1 MNRTVIM
8 ILILST
14 AILLGMSSCTGY
26 RREIV
31 AARERV
37 SGAPIVKWAE
47 GTIEYETGGKRVP
60 VLVIHGAG
68 GGFDQGRL
76 LAETALQDEFSWI
89 APSRFGHLGSDV
101 PNDADIHL
109 QAQAY
114 EELLNAL
121 GIGKVAVLAIS
132 AGGPSAIQFALEQP
146 DRCVA
151 LVLLSAVS
159 LTVPEYD
166 KTANFFKVIYKTDFG
181 FYLVSRLFRKKLLS
195 QFGVT
200 KQVLETMTEE
210 QRILVD
216 ALLDTMLPAVSR
228 MPGIEYDSWQGVSPS
243 QWPLEMIDVPTL
255 VIHARDDTL
264 IPFSHGE
271 NSASR
276 IPQAQLVAFPTGGHL
291 IFIFERKKV
300 AQHISSFVCEAFA
313 ERRSK

>member
-1 MNRTVIM
+1 MNRTVTM
-8 ILILST
+8 ILVISI
-14 AILLGMSSCTGY
+14 AIFFWMSSCTRY
-26 RREIV
+26 KREITT
-31 AARERV
+31 ARERV
-37 SGAPIVKWAE
+37 RGAPIVEWAE
-47 GTIEYETGGKRVP
+47 GNIEYEAEGKGFP

-76 LAETALQDEFSWI
+76 LAETVLHDELSWI
-89 APSRFGHLGSDV
+89 APSRFGHLGSDI
-101 PNDADIHL
+101 PYNADIHL

-114 EELLNAL
+114 ETLLNDL

-132 AGGPSAIQFALEQP
+132 AGGPSAIRFALEQP

-181 FYLVSRLFRKKLLS
+181 FYLMSRLFRKKLLS
-195 QFGVT
+195 QFGMT
-200 KQVLETMTEE
+200 KQVLAIMTEE
-210 QRILVD
+210 QRLLVD
-216 ALLDTMLPAVSR
+216 ALLDTMLPATSR
-228 MPGIEYDSWQGVSPS
+228 ILGIEYDSWQGVSPQ
-243 QWPLEMIDVPTL
+243 QWPLEKINVPTL

-276 IPQAQLVAFPTGGHL
+276 IPQARLIAFPTGGHL
-291 IFIFERKKV
+291 IFIFEREKV
-300 AQHISSFVCEAFA
+300 AQHISRFVGEAFA
-313 ERRSK
+313 EKH

>member
-1 MNRTVIM
+1 M

-14 AILLGMSSCTGY
+14 AILLVMSSCTGY
-26 RREIV
+26 RREIA

-37 SGAPIVKWAE
+37 IGAPIVEWAE
-47 GTIEYETGGKRVP
+47 GTIEYETGGNGVP

-76 LAETALQDEFSWI
+76 LAKTALQDGLSWT
-89 APSRFGHLGSDV
+89 APSRFGHLGSDM
-101 PNDADIHL
+101 PEDADIHL
-109 QAQAY
+109 QVQAY
-114 EELLNAL
+114 EALLNEL
-121 GIGKVAVLAIS
+121 GISKVAVLAIS
-132 AGGPSAIQFALEQP
+132 AGGPSAIYFALEQP

-181 FYLVSRLFRKKLLS
+181 FFLVSRMFRKKLLS

-210 QRILVD
+210 QGILVD
-216 ALLDTMLPAVSR
+216 ALLDTMLPAASR
-228 MPGIEYDSWQGVSPS
+228 MPGIEYDSWQGISPH
-243 QWPLEMIDVPTL
+243 QWSLEKIEVPTL

-264 IPFSHGE
+264 IPFAHGE

-276 IPQAQLVAFPTGGHL
+276 IPQARLVVFPTGGHL
-291 IFIFERKKV
+291 IFIFKREKV
-300 AQHISSFVCEAFA
+300 AQHISSFISEAFA
-313 ERRSK
+313 KQSSK